1 MALTPA
7 GSTANQVDSLNGH
20 FKELYADKIKDLIP
34 DGVKLY
40 NMIGFMES
48 KKLGNAY
55 NQPVTLGLEHGF
67 TYGGSDGA
75 AFDLLKAIASTHEN
89 ASIKGH
95 EMVLRSYLSV
105 GAVSRSMTSQAAF
118 VQESKLIVQNMLKSF
133 ARRLEVQ
140 LMYGKVGLGII
151 KTNAD
156 ASSCVIEDYE
166 WAAGIWAG
174 AEKMEVEIV
183 DVADVDS
190 STISG
195 AAAVTATVS
204 SVDFSTKT
212 INFSSAALG
221 VAGDQDGRVI
231 LYSGA
236 RGKEF
241 AGIHKIMSNKSDP
254 LFGIDASQYSLFRS
268 NEVEVGSDAT
278 TNASVLSFDKLEEA
292 VAVAMEKG
300 LVDEDVLVICNP
312 KSWKNLLTEQAGKRM
327 YDSSHSSEKAVNGS
341 KNIEFYGQNGKIEIT
356 SSIFC
361 KEGYAYVMPVKEF
374 SRIGSSDITFDQ
386 PGFEGKFLKLLE
398 HANAYELRAYT
409 DQALF
414 CPCPGLSTLM
424 KFIKS

>member
-40 NMIGFMES
+40 NIVDFMES

-140 LMYGKVGLGII
+140 LMYGKVGIGVVENDPDGSAPTI
-151 KTNAD
+151 
-156 ASSCVIEDYE
+156 VVEEHE

-174 AEKMEVEIV
+174 AEKMEIDIFDALAV
-183 DVADVDS
+183 D
-190 STISG
+190 TNMG
-195 AAAVTATVS
+195 AKQTLTVS
-204 SVDFSTKT
+204 SVDFETRT
-212 INFSSAALG
+212 ITTTANADMSIG
-221 VAGDQDGRVI
+221 PGDVI
-231 LYSGA
+231 MYSGA
-236 RGKEF
+236 NGKEF
-241 AGIHKIMSNKSDP
+241 AGVHKIISNDGS
-254 LFGIDASQYSLFRS
+254 LFGIDASQYSLFKG
-268 NEVEVGSDAT
+268 NVVDVG
-278 TNASVLSFDKLEEA
+278 TNFSGGEAVLSFDKLEEA

-312 KSWKNLLTEQAGKRM
+312 KSWKNLLTEQAALRM

-361 KEGYAYVMPVKEF
+361 KEGYSYVIPVKEF

-398 HANAYELRAYT
+398 NANAYELRAYT

-414 CPCPGLSTLM
+414 CPCPGLSTILRY
-424 KFIKS
+424 IKS

>member
-20 FKELYADKIKDLIP
+20 FKELYADKIRDLIP

-40 NMIGFMES
+40 NMVPFQES

-67 TYGGSDGA
+67 TYGGSEGA

-105 GAVSRSMTSQAAF
+105 GAVSRSMSSQAAF

-140 LMYGKVGLGII
+140 LMYGKVGLGVI
-151 KTNAD
+151 KSNTT
-156 ASSCVIEDYE
+156 SSCVIEAHE

-183 DVADVDS
+183 DVADVDNS
-190 STISG
+190 VISG
-195 AAAVTATVS
+195 AAPVSGTVS
-204 SVDFSTKT
+204 SVDSATKT
-212 INFSSAALG
+212 INFSSAIFAG
-221 VAGDQDGRVI
+221 VDSDAGRVI

-236 RGKEF
+236 RSKEF
-241 AGIHKIMSNKSDP
+241 AGIHKIISNTGS
-254 LFGIDASQYSLFRS
+254 LFGINAGQYSLFRG
-268 NEVEVGSDAT
+268 NEVEVGTDFAGGE
-278 TNASVLSFDKLEEA
+278 AVLSFDKLEES

-327 YDSSHSSEKAVNGS
+327 YDSSHSTEKAVNGS

-361 KEGYAYVMPVKEF
+361 KEGYAYVLPVKEF
-374 SRIGSSDITFDQ
+374 MRIGSSDITFDQ

-414 CPCPGLSTLM
+414 CPAPGLCTLM

>member
-20 FKELYADKIKDLIP
+20 FKELYADQIKDLIP

-40 NMIGFMES
+40 NMVSFMES

-140 LMYGKVGLGII
+140 LMYGKVGIGVVENDPDGSAPTI
-151 KTNAD
+151 
-156 ASSCVIEDYE
+156 VVEEHE

-174 AEKMEVEIV
+174 AEKMEIDIFDALAV
-183 DVADVDS
+183 D
-190 STISG
+190 TNM
-195 AAAVTATVS
+195 AAKQTLTVS
-204 SVDFSTKT
+204 SVDFETRT
-212 INFSSAALG
+212 ITTTANADVSIG
-221 VAGDQDGRVI
+221 PGDVI
-231 LYSGA
+231 MYSGA
-236 RGKEF
+236 NGKEF
-241 AGIHKIMSNKSDP
+241 AGVHKIISNDGS
-254 LFGIDASQYSLFRS
+254 LFGIDASKYSLFKG
-268 NEVEVGSDAT
+268 NIVVVGTGPQVGDA
-278 TNASVLSFDKLEEA
+278 AVLSFDKLEEA

-312 KSWKNLLTEQAGKRM
+312 KSWKNLLTEQAALRM

-361 KEGYAYVMPVKEF
+361 KEGYSYVIPVKEF

-398 HANAYELRAYT
+398 NANAYELRAYT

-414 CPCPGLSTLM
+414 CPCPGLSTILRY
-424 KFIKS
+424 IKS

>member
-40 NMIGFMES
+40 NMIDFMES

-140 LMYGKVGLGII
+140 LMYGKVGLGVI
-151 KTNAD
+151 
-156 ASSCVIEDYE
+156 ASNDTTSCVIYDHE

-183 DVADVDS
+183 DAADVDS
-190 STISG
+190 SSISG
-195 AAAVTATVS
+195 AAAISAKVS
-204 SVDFSTKT
+204 SVDFASKT
-212 INFSSAALG
+212 ITFDSAVFAG
-221 VAGDQDGRVI
+221 VDSDVDRVI

-236 RGKEF
+236 RSKEF
-241 AGIHKIMSNKSDP
+241 AGIHKIMSNKTDP
-254 LFGIDASQYSLFRS
+254 LFGINAANYSLFRS

-278 TNASVLSFDKLEEA
+278 SNAAVLSFDKLEEA

-327 YDSSHSSEKAVNGS
+327 YDSSHSTEKAVNGS

-361 KEGYAYVMPVKEF
+361 KEGYAYVLPIKEF
-374 SRIGSSDITFDQ
+374 MRIGSSDITFDQ

-414 CPCPGLSTLM
+414 CPAPGLSTLM

>member
-40 NMIGFMES
+40 NIVDFMES

-140 LMYGKVGLGII
+140 LMYGKVGIGVVENDPDGSAPTI
-151 KTNAD
+151 
-156 ASSCVIEDYE
+156 VVEEHE

-174 AEKMEVEIV
+174 AEKMEI
-183 DVADVDS
+183 DIFAAGDVDS
-190 STISG
+190 NM
-195 AAAVTATVS
+195 AAKQTLTVS
-204 SVDFSTKT
+204 SVDFETRT
-212 INFSSAALG
+212 ITTTANADVSIG
-221 VAGDQDGRVI
+221 PGDVI
-231 LYSGA
+231 MYSGA
-236 RGKEF
+236 NGKEF
-241 AGIHKIMSNKSDP
+241 AGVHKIIENDGS
-254 LFGIDASQYSLFRS
+254 LFGIDASQYSLFKG
-268 NEVEVGSDAT
+268 NIVDVG
-278 TNASVLSFDKLEEA
+278 TNFSGGELELSFDKLEEA

-312 KSWKNLLTEQAGKRM
+312 KSWKNLLTEQAALRM

-361 KEGYAYVMPVKEF
+361 KEGYSYVIPVKEF

-398 HANAYELRAYT
+398 NANAYELRAYT

-414 CPCPGLSTLM
+414 CPCPGLSTLLRY
-424 KFIKS
+424 IKS

>member
-20 FKELYADKIKDLIP
+20 FKELYADQIKDLIP

-40 NMIGFMES
+40 NMIDFMES

-140 LMYGKVGLGII
+140 LMYGKVGLGVI
-151 KTNAD
+151 KSNTAT
-156 ASSCVIEDYE
+156 SCVIYDHE

-183 DVADVDS
+183 DAADVDS
-190 STISG
+190 SVISG
-195 AAAVTATVS
+195 LPANSGTIS
-204 SVDFSTKT
+204 SVDFSSKT
-212 INFSSAALG
+212 INFSSN
-221 VAGDQDGRVI
+221 VFPSDDSDVDRVI
-231 LYSGA
+231 LYAGA
-236 RGKEF
+236 RSKEF
-241 AGIHKIMSNKSDP
+241 AGIHKIMSNKTDP

-278 TNASVLSFDKLEEA
+278 SNAVELSFEKLEEA

-327 YDSSHSSEKAVNGS
+327 YDSSHSTEKAVNGS

-361 KEGYAYVMPVKEF
+361 KEGYAYVLPVKEF